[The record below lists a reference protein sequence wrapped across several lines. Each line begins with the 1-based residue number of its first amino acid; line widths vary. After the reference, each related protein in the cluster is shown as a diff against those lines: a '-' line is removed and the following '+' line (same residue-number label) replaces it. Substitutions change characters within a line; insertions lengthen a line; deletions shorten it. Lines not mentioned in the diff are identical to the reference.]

1 MKIFM
6 SSVLKYLK
14 ICLPVKTYRRWTK
27 QNDPWHP
34 SFCLPSPQISML
46 CFGCMVGPAANKN
59 QALNRSNCTRSC
71 PTLKF
76 GVIKCICQRIRI
88 KNPAEND
95 NIEQYKRRN
104 MKTWKKKRLL
114 KTHHRKSMDFW
125 RSVWRHFAWPHQR
138 KINFFTLE
146 LRFNNAPS
154 GCTWYVHI
162 CFPTQKCGRAA
173 APPHCI
179 LACVFFAPAPN
190 FNVVLW
196 LHGWVRLTKNQAL
209 NRSTETIVSGDV
221 RHWNLGRGIV
231 HNHNVGIFRV
241 KCFVHLLQD
250 WFSKFPVRTR
260 HMW

>member
-162 CFPTQKCGRAA
+162 CFPPKNVAGLRH
-173 APPHCI
+173 PPI
-179 LACVFFAPAPN
+179 AY
-190 FNVVLW
+190 
-196 LHGWVRLTKNQAL
+196 
-209 NRSTETIVSGDV
+209 
-221 RHWNLGRGIV
+221 
-231 HNHNVGIFRV
+231 
-241 KCFVHLLQD
+241 
-250 WFSKFPVRTR
+250 
-260 HMW
+260 